1 MKSLN
6 WGLIGPGSIAEE
18 FADALQEANGSIFGV
33 WGRNLEKSNAF
44 ASRLNVQNV
53 YKKLDDM
60 LQDERVDVVY
70 ISTPHPL
77 HYQFIKSALEHGK
90 HVLCEKTITMNAR
103 QLEELIEM
111 SIAKGV
117 VLAEAM
123 TVFYMPIYQKLEK
136 IIQQGTIGSVK
147 TINVTFGS
155 CKENDPQNRFFN
167 PDLGGGGL
175 LDIGTYA
182 LSFARFF
189 LSSQPEEL
197 HTTVKKHETGVDEQS
212 GIILKTEQQEL
223 AVISLAMRAKMPKR
237 GIIAGDLG
245 FITVD
250 NFPRA
255 DRATITYTATGEVE
269 TIEAGDSS
277 KALHY
282 EIERMT
288 ELIAQPQN
296 NWAMALSVDVM
307 HLMDKTRENWN
318 LSYDLE

>member
-18 FADALQEANGSIFGV
+18 FADALQEVNGSIFGV
-33 WGRNLEKSNAF
+33 WGRNLEKANAF
-44 ASRLNVQNV
+44 AARSNVQNV
-53 YKKLDDM
+53 YEKLDDM

-90 HVLCEKTITMNAR
+90 HVLCEKAITMNAR
-103 QLEELIEM
+103 QLDELIGLAT
-111 SIAKGV
+111 AKGV

-123 TVFYMPIYQKLEK
+123 TLFYMPIYQKLEEL
-136 IIQQGTIGSVK
+136 IQQGTIGTVK

-155 CKENDPQNRFFN
+155 CKENDSQNRFFN

-237 GIIAGDLG
+237 GIVAGDLG

-250 NFPRA
+250 DFPRA

-277 KALHY
+277 KALQY

-288 ELIAQPQN
+288 ELIAQPQT

-318 LSYDLE
+318 LSYELE